1 MCRRKWLQGRKDG
14 TVWSHPARSSYDLT
28 VSSLV
33 DFQVKSTGTL
43 PDPDARAPDLKL
55 GFPACCV

>member
-28 VSSLV
+28 VLSLV
-33 DFQVKSTGTL
+33 DFQVKSTGTP
-43 PDPDARAPDLKL
+43 PDSDARAPD
-55 GFPACCV
+55 